1 MATSSLS
8 GLLQDSFKPW
18 LNARVNN
25 MTIDGNETIAGD
37 VIYSGNVNIDG
48 SLTVNG
54 GTQLTTLGLTGDVNS
69 LANASFINETCQDIN
84 ISNNATIGSNLNISS
99 ADLTGDL
106 IPSSDTTYN
115 IGNNLGNKYKNISLN
130 GNLNNASWNDSAFTY
145 IDSTGNL
152 KSTSAVMNGGLLI
165 GQNGGDP
172 IMSSIMAGSGI
183 SVVNGA
189 GSITISSTGTGPVIG
204 PADTVAYFDHTGSL
218 SGDAL
223 LDGQLLIGST
233 GATPNQS
240 TLTSGASGNL
250 TVTNGAGSITLDI
263 LTTPTFSNIIDNGLS
278 LNLPVQTGATKQL
291 ISSAI
296 DLNSSQVTNILP
308 IANGGTNSS
317 TALTNNQSIISSS
330 GKLVEGGAQND
341 GAIMIGSS
349 IGVPAPAQIQVSAN
363 LTNTI
368 GHNSISLDTIQG
380 IQTTSSPTF
389 ANITDNGLS
398 LNLPVQT
405 GATKT
410 LISSAIN
417 LNSSQVSGVLP
428 IANGGTNSNTALA
441 NGNIMVSSGGA
452 IVEGTSSTTPT
463 FTNITDNGLSLNLPV
478 QTGATKTLI
487 SSAINLNS
495 SQVTN
500 TLQVSNGGTGDAS
513 LTAYAVLCG
522 GTTST
527 SPIQSIA
534 SVGSSS
540 NVLTSNGAGAL
551 PTFKT
556 IQTFTATGSGSGT
569 QYTTTSTSYANVDG
583 TNLTFTVTIPTGSKL
598 LIWARALSNTNSASG
613 GFVGIADGGTVIAG
627 TAKSVDSAGGYSSI
641 NVNTVINGD
650 GASHTITL
658 QFATHNGG
666 SAFDLGNGAQSSTG
680 IGGTAPAPYMFG
692 LLLPSL

>member
-417 LNSSQVSGVLP
+417 LNSSQV
-428 IANGGTNSNTALA
+428 
-441 NGNIMVSSGGA
+441 
-452 IVEGTSSTTPT
+452 
-463 FTNITDNGLSLNLPV
+463 
-478 QTGATKTLI
+478 
-487 SSAINLNS
+487 
-495 SQVTN
+495 TN